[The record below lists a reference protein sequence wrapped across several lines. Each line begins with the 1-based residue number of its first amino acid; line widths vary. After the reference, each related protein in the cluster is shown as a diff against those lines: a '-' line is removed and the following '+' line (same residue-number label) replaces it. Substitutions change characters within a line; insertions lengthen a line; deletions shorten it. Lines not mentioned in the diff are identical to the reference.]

1 MSDFFHSLPRK
12 AGVWRLEKF
21 EVIMTILYKKA
32 NIHWNYFLAIEND
45 FEKMTRYVELSE
57 SNDKTFSIE
66 FARIIMAATQEVDVI
81 LKKYVNRLVAIHL
94 KE

>member
-1 MSDFFHSLPRK
+1 
-12 AGVWRLEKF
+12 
-21 EVIMTILYKKA
+21 MTILYKKA